1 MCCGRG
7 ICRVMEPGLKDR
19 GDSYSRPQRLL
30 RVTNLSNYTYLQ
42 NKRMR
47 RCGVPPPPPPSIIF
61 ERLKL
66 PQQIIYRRKENLSE
80 SPNHQKYWENI
91 LLSRFYEQ
99 FSRNRR
105 NLGHFRKFE
114 KISNSQN
121 MNILYIILKHVIWR
135 FQIYNLFREIFKF
148 LEDKSNN
155 VFCEIRKC
163 FRKTAKFEFIGLSD
177 KFSFRRYII
186 CWGNLSLSKI
196 IGGGGGAPRTAASF
210 YSANMCIALKRIPY
224 SGTKVKI
231 MDKRTALRRRVSDS
245 NSLKNRK

>member
-1 MCCGRG
+1 MRG
-7 ICRVMEPGLKDR
+7 A
-19 GDSYSRPQRLL
+19 
-30 RVTNLSNYTYLQ
+30 
-42 NKRMR
+42 
-47 RCGVPPPPPPSIIF
+47 PPPPPPIIF

-135 FQIYNLFREIFKF
+135 FQIYNLFREIFNFRK
-148 LEDKSNN
+148 DKSNN
-155 VFCEIRKC
+155 VFREIRKC
-163 FRKTAKFEFIGLSD
+163 FRKTAKFE
-177 KFSFRRYII
+177 YII

-196 IGGGGGAPRTAASF
+196 IGGGGGHPAPPHPFILQNCVYFER
-210 YSANMCIALKRIPY
+210 N
-224 SGTKVKI
+224 
-231 MDKRTALRRRVSDS
+231 S
-245 NSLKNRK
+245 N